1 MEVTKMRNTR
11 FANSLIVMAFAI
23 VALVIGCNDINGGGW
38 IEKSNGKKAN
48 FGFNFKCKCEGE
60 GLGNAEASGQLQF
73 HDREKWND
81 FEKGVKFHG
90 VVDSVPQNTC
100 GGLASKFEGQ
110 YSGSYTP
117 QLSGSYTP
125 QPRKLGKLG
134 KLDKGG
140 RFTIY
145 LKDNGES
152 GPTKGDFFKLTLTGG
167 IYDGYELEGT
177 LEGGNIQ
184 TPGA

>member
-1 MEVTKMRNTR
+1 MRNR
-11 FANSLIVMAFAI
+11 CFANSLIVMAFAI

-48 FGFNFKCKCEGE
+48 FGFNFKCKCKGE

-73 HDREKWND
+73 NDREKWKD
-81 FEKGVKFHG
+81 FERGVKFHG

-100 GGLASKFEGQ
+100 GGLASEFEGH
-110 YSGSYTP
+110 Y
-117 QLSGSYTP
+117 LGSYTP
-125 QPRKLGKLG
+125 QPRKLG
-134 KLDKGG
+134 KGG

-152 GPTKGDFFKLTLTGG
+152 GPTKGDYFELTLTGG